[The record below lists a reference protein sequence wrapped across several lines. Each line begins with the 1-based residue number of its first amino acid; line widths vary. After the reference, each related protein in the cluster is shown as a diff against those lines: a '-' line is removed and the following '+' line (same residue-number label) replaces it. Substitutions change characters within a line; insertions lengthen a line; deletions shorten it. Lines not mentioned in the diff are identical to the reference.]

1 MIQDFKAMMIKVIK
15 KPTKNYLPFIF
26 SLLKKNKGGGFCAQE
41 GTLRENIN
49 STNNFKS
56 YMNFTFILLP
66 LMCIFVL
73 YTKAFVGL
81 KHIYF

>member
-1 MIQDFKAMMIKVIK
+1 MIQDFKAMMIKVLK
-15 KPTKNYLPFIF
+15 NNQKLPTLYFQSIT
-26 SLLKKNKGGGFCAQE
+26 KNKGGAFCAQE